1 MLLLCKVDDVETA
14 IVGYGPG
21 KNGQPMAIV
30 PWLCPDGTYVP
41 RAVTLSD
48 VKLIGLPEKL
58 QRKLKRAQKQQGNP
72 KYTQAYRQNLPQKET
87 TQNHVMHTNDGL
99 KITPT
104 IDR

>member
-1 MLLLCKVDDVETA
+1 MLLLCKVDDIETA

-30 PWLCPDGTYVP
+30 PWICPDGTYVP

-58 QRKLKRAQKQQGNP
+58 QRKLKRARKQQ
-72 KYTQAYRQNLPQKET
+72 KD
-87 TQNHVMHTNDGL
+87 HTIHTLDGL
-99 KITPT
+99 KIMPT
-104 IDR
+104 IIR